1 MGLFAKQAMEGSAG
15 KVRLTIDGAIIL
27 ALRLVQLDAVPLS
40 IGKRCRPDEPDDALL
55 GPHLDVRADPD
66 AHGPERPP
74 SPRDKMIENGRIFKA
89 DKGVKCQTQ
98 GTVSYFVVRDST
110 RSTKIRFHTGDQRNL
125 SRNNKLYYNEYT
137 QCIRLL
143 TSLGSVDK
151 K

>member
-1 MGLFAKQAMEGSAG
+1 MEGSAG

-74 SPRDKMIENGRIFKA
+74 SPRDKMISKSLTPIFKA
-89 DKGVKCQTQ
+89 DKGCQDTRHS
-98 GTVSYFVVRDST
+98 VSYFVVRDCT
-110 RSTKIRFHTGDQRNL
+110 HEN
-125 SRNNKLYYNEYT
+125 
-137 QCIRLL
+137 
-143 TSLGSVDK
+143 SVSHEENQK
-151 K
+151 KTHLVKQ